1 MHMYM
6 YDIVRFTI
14 YSAVH
19 ILEAGMNIIMKSLH
33 NRMHSCIIENY
44 KVKIIDKTIE
54 RISFCKKTGRVLY
67 VTLAKFANV

>member
-19 ILEAGMNIIMKSLH
+19 ILEAAMNIIMKSLH
-33 NRMHSCIIENY
+33 NS
-44 KVKIIDKTIE
+44 
-54 RISFCKKTGRVLY
+54 
-67 VTLAKFANV
+67 